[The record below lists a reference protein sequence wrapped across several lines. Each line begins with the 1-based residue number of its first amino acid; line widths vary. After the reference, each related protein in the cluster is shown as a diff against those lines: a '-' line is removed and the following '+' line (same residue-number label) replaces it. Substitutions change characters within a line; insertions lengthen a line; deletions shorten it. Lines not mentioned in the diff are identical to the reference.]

1 MAFFNSF
8 KAGRYRAVPISNRK
22 MKIEEKLFL
31 RAAGVTTTDA
41 SYSDGSDAYANFA
54 ETVVSFLHLPSQK
67 SIFFKAFISQ
77 FTEQY
82 NSNWVPEHV
91 FGRSDAIQMFKGTTR
106 NISLG
111 IKIPAA
117 TAGEAYENL
126 GKVQGL
132 TQFLYP
138 TYAKV
143 DQAQTI
149 SQSPL
154 VRLKIM
160 NLIRQAP
167 TATGDIDTMGANYDS
182 YSSTSDPT
190 RGLLGVIKNLN
201 VDHHLADDTGVV
213 EKQANTVLPKL
224 ITINISFDVI
234 HEHPLGWDENNPSS
248 FSEKHFPY
256 GVNLNDADENAPYQN
271 IVPTPNAS
279 PPPGVSD
286 QVRANAS
293 AQVTY
298 EGPLTADEALNKD
311 LGLPAVPGGSG
322 QDP

>member
-8 KAGRYRAVPISNRK
+8 DADKYYVDDWADDMEEVGTITRRAW
-22 MKIEEKLFL
+22 
-31 RAAGVTTTDA
+31 
-41 SYSDGSDAYANFA
+41 YSDGSDAYANFA

-160 NLIRQAP
+160 NLIRKAP
-167 TATGDIDTMGANYDS
+167 GAADDSGFHGTFNYDS

-234 HEHPLGWDENNPSS
+234 HEHPLGWDENDPSS

>member
-8 KAGRYRAVPISNRK
+8 DADKYFDP
-22 MKIEEKLFL
+22 F
-31 RAAGVTTTDA
+31 DA
-41 SYSDGSDAYANFA
+41 SYDPNKYSDGSDAYANFA

-82 NSNWVPEHV
+82 NSDWASEHV
-91 FGRSDAIQMFKGTTR
+91 YGRSDAIHIFKSTSR
-106 NISLG
+106 KISLG

-167 TATGDIDTMGANYDS
+167 TATGDIDSGNYNN

-190 RGLLGVIKNLN
+190 RGLLGVIRNLN

-234 HEHPLGWDENNPSS
+234 HEHPLGWDENDPSS

-271 IVPTPNAS
+271 IVPIPNAS
-279 PPPGVSD
+279 PPPQVSD

-293 AQVTY
+293 VQVTY
-298 EGPLTADEALNKD
+298 EGPLTEAEALNKD

-322 QDP
+322 QDA

>member
-8 KAGRYRAVPISNRK
+8 DADKYYDPRGVSTWDDYDK
-22 MKIEEKLFL
+22 MGKDQVRHRE
-31 RAAGVTTTDA
+31 V
-41 SYSDGSDAYANFA
+41 YSDGSDAYANFA

-77 FTEQY
+77 FTENY
-82 NSNWVPEHV
+82 NSDWASEHV
-91 FGRSDAIQMFKGTTR
+91 YGRSDAIHMFKSTTR

-117 TAGEAYENL
+117 SAGEAYENL

-160 NLIRQAP
+160 NLIRKAP
-167 TATGDIDTMGANYDS
+167 SATGDVDTETFNYDN
-182 YSSTSDPT
+182 YNSTSDPT
-190 RGLLGVIKNLN
+190 RGLLGIIKTLN
-201 VDHHLADDTGVV
+201 VDHHLADDSGVV

-224 ITINISFDVI
+224 ITININFDVI

-256 GVNLNDADENAPYQN
+256 GVNLYDADESAPYQN
-271 IVPTPNAS
+271 IVPTPNAN
-279 PPPGVSD
+279 PPAGKSD
-286 QVRANAS
+286 SVKEQEES
-293 AQVTY
+293 Q
-298 EGPLTADEALNKD
+298 
-311 LGLPAVPGGSG
+311 GLCGSG
-322 QDP
+322 TIRAMGGGCVTGEPVEGTG

>member
-8 KAGRYRAVPISNRK
+8 DAGKYYDPRGVSTWDDYDPDKPVPK
-22 MKIEEKLFL
+22 
-31 RAAGVTTTDA
+31 
-41 SYSDGSDAYANFA
+41 YSDGSDAYANFA

-167 TATGDIDTMGANYDS
+167 TATGDIDSGNYNN

-190 RGLLGVIKNLN
+190 RGLLGVIRNLN

-256 GVNLNDADENAPYQN
+256 GVNLNDADENAPIQDV
-271 IVPTPNAS
+271 IPVPNAN
-279 PPPGVSD
+279 PAAQVSD
-286 QVRANAS
+286 QVRAA
-293 AQVTY
+293 AVAAAAVY
-298 EGPLTADEALNKD
+298 EGPLTYYEALAVE
-311 LGLPAVPGGSG
+311 LGFEVDTSTG
-322 QDP
+322 QTPK

>member
-8 KAGRYRAVPISNRK
+8 NASKYYDPR
-22 MKIEEKLFL
+22 
-31 RAAGVTTTDA
+31 GVSTWDDYDEMGEDLVRHEVVK
-41 SYSDGSDAYANFA
+41 YSDGSDAYANFA

-82 NSNWVPEHV
+82 NSDWASEHV
-91 FGRSDAIQMFKGTTR
+91 YGRSDAIHIFKSTSR
-106 NISLG
+106 KISLG

-167 TATGDIDTMGANYDS
+167 TATGDIDSGNYNN

-190 RGLLGVIKNLN
+190 RGLLGVIRNLN

-256 GVNLNDADENAPYQN
+256 GVNLNDADENAPIQDV
-271 IVPTPNAS
+271 IPVPNAN
-279 PPPGVSD
+279 PAAQVSD
-286 QVRANAS
+286 QVRAA
-293 AQVTY
+293 AVAAAAVY
-298 EGPLTADEALNKD
+298 EGPLTYYEALAVE
-311 LGLPAVPGGSG
+311 LGFEVDTSTG
-322 QDP
+322 QTPK

>member
-8 KAGRYRAVPISNRK
+8 DADKYYVDDWADDMEEVGTITRRAW
-22 MKIEEKLFL
+22 
-31 RAAGVTTTDA
+31 
-41 SYSDGSDAYANFA
+41 YSDGSDAYANFA

-106 NISLG
+106 NITLG

-117 TAGEAYENL
+117 SAGEAYENL

-167 TATGDIDTMGANYDS
+167 TATGDIDSGNYNN

-190 RGLLGVIKNLN
+190 RGLLGVIRNLN